1 MLIFLGKLSLL
12 GVVMMKRFSNWRDG
26 RKDLMMRT
34 MIIDGKAARAR
45 SCILVFFQIHKTR
58 HGFVVLSFLY
68 LSFTSG
74 LRLGMYSVNQNPRI

>member
-34 MIIDGKAARAR
+34 RIIDGKAARAR

-58 HGFVVLSFLY
+58 HGFLLSFLY
-68 LSFTSG
+68 LSFTSE